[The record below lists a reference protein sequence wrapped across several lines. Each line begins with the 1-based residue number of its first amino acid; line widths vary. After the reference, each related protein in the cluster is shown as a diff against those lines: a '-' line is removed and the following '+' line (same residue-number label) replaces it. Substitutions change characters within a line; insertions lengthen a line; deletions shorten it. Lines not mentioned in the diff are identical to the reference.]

1 MGVSAMSSFKDKILR
16 SPRTWTD
23 FILLTGLL
31 AVVIFLIGELI
42 FQLLGVSYLVI
53 PFSQDPDVQSFM
65 AVYANF
71 FGAWPAFILIF
82 LIFKGNRPILKEF
95 LPDKKINILLGLL
108 AGGIAGFVLNS
119 ISVGGA
125 FLMGDIDL
133 SFYGIEI
140 LPLLGFVIFVF
151 IQSGAEEIMTRCYMY
166 QKLRR
171 RYKNPLVAILGNSLL
186 FMAMHLGNNGLTPAA
201 YAELFLWGVMFSLV
215 IFYYDNLWASIAMH
229 ASWNFTQNIFYGL
242 PNSGIVSK
250 YSVFKLEAASDG
262 LFYDTGFGVEGCW
275 GSVAVLLLAIAVLV
289 IINKNKERND
299 LWANW
304 ERPSKKRKPA
314 SETA

>member
-1 MGVSAMSSFKDKILR
+1 MSSFKDKILR

-42 FQLLGVSYLVI
+42 FQLLGVSYLVY
-53 PFSQDPDVQSFM
+53 PFSPDPDIREFM

-151 IQSGAEEIMTRCYMY
+151 IQSGISESISSKA
-166 QKLRR
+166 LRAAV
-171 RYKNPLVAILGNSLL
+171 PL
-186 FMAMHLGNNGLTPAA
+186 
-201 YAELFLWGVMFSLV
+201 
-215 IFYYDNLWASIAMH
+215 
-229 ASWNFTQNIFYGL
+229 
-242 PNSGIVSK
+242 
-250 YSVFKLEAASDG
+250 
-262 LFYDTGFGVEGCW
+262 
-275 GSVAVLLLAIAVLV
+275 
-289 IINKNKERND
+289 
-299 LWANW
+299 
-304 ERPSKKRKPA
+304 
-314 SETA
+314 